1 MRVKN
6 YSIILIAVI
15 FVSWWAQACVQQKKV
30 DDKQI
35 TVSILPQKY
44 IVKALLGDS
53 VKVNTMIAEGNSPA
67 TYSPTHEQ
75 IKEVSISPLYLKVG
89 YLGFEQ
95 AWCDRFKELNGDL
108 RVVDLSAGI
117 KMIREEDAVHG
128 DHVHEGGVDPH
139 TWTSPKTMKKIAQNT
154 KEALIQH
161 YPEFKDLIESNY
173 LVLTDSLSKIDSL
186 FESSLKKLENKSFLI
201 FHPAYTYLARD
212 YELEQISIE
221 HKGKEP
227 SVQWLQKVIREA
239 KNKNIRA
246 IFIQKEFDKRS
257 AEIISQELN
266 IPIVTVNPLAEDWY
280 GEMLQ
285 LLAKLEN
292 AIQ

>member
-1 MRVKN
+1 MRIKICNV
-6 YSIILIAVI
+6 ILSAILLLV
-15 FVSWWAQACVQQKKV
+15 FTQGCVQQKTL
-30 DDKQI
+30 DSRQI
-35 TVSILPQKY
+35 SVSILPQKY

-53 VKVNTMIAEGNSPA
+53 VKVNTMISLGDSPA

-75 IKEVSISPLYLKVG
+75 IKEVSVSSLYLKVG

-108 RVVDLSAGI
+108 HLVDLSSGI
-117 KMIREEDAVHG
+117 ELIREEDAVHG

-139 TWTSPKTMKKIAQNT
+139 TWTSPKTMKIIVQNT
-154 KEALIQH
+154 REALVQH
-161 YPEFKDLIESNY
+161 YPELKGLIESNY
-173 LVLTDSLSKIDSL
+173 ILLVDSLNKMDSL
-186 FESSLKKLENKSFLI
+186 FQESLDRLENKSFLI

-212 YELEQISIE
+212 YGLEQISIE

-227 SVQWLQKVIREA
+227 SVQWLQKIMNEA
-239 KNKNIRA
+239 KMKNIRA

-266 IPIVTVNPLAEDWY
+266 IPVVTVNPLAEYWS

-285 LLAKLEN
+285 LLDKLEN